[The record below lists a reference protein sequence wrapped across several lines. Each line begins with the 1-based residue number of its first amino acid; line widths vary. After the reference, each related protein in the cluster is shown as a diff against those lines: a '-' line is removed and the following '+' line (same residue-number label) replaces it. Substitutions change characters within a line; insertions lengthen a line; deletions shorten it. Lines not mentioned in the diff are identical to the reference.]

1 MKGGVCV
8 RDLRDKSVLVTGAAS
23 GIGRATAVAFAR
35 EGADPLLLND
45 VNGEGLSET
54 VRMVESLGRNAMGL
68 IADVSDFDSV
78 KAMVG
83 AILGLFGR
91 IDILVN
97 VAGIGTVA
105 QFLEM
110 DLEDWRETIDVNLWG
125 NIHTVM
131 AVFPHMAE
139 RKTGHI
145 VNVSSVSGLWV
156 DMLFVAPYITS
167 KFWVVGLSQA
177 LLVEGS
183 VYGIGVSCVCPG
195 VVKTPIYET
204 GRIKGFRADEV
215 RGMTRYLFRIGE
227 DPEDT
232 ARAIVEAVRRNRFI
246 VVTTPLF
253 RASYFLRR
261 HFSSAAV
268 RFDRLWPRVM
278 DKATRRFR
286 L

>member
-78 KAMVG
+78 KVMVG

-105 QFLEM
+105 PFLEM

-145 VNVSSVSGLWV
+145 VNVSSVSGLWG
-156 DMLFVAPYITS
+156 DMLFVAP
-167 KFWVVGLSQA
+167 
-177 LLVEGS
+177 
-183 VYGIGVSCVCPG
+183 
-195 VVKTPIYET
+195 
-204 GRIKGFRADEV
+204 
-215 RGMTRYLFRIGE
+215 
-227 DPEDT
+227 
-232 ARAIVEAVRRNRFI
+232 
-246 VVTTPLF
+246 
-253 RASYFLRR
+253 
-261 HFSSAAV
+261 
-268 RFDRLWPRVM
+268 
-278 DKATRRFR
+278 
-286 L
+286 